1 MDHAIAKLMAERIA
15 AGLKRKSLTSCS
27 RWSQACRV
35 MGRPYPGPWSFKHHP
50 WLREMHDSEAEM
62 NVGQKCAQVGFTE
75 TALNRTFFMI
85 DVKGVDCL
93 YVLPAQTPDASDFS
107 AARFDPALELS
118 PHLSKLFSDVKNVGH
133 KRAGTTNLY
142 VRGSKSRSGLKSI
155 PVGFIVLDEVDEM
168 EQDNIPLALE
178 RAAGQVEKQVWAIS
192 TPTIPKTGINKLF
205 QDTTQ
210 EHFFFKCPC
219 CSRKT
224 ELVFPQC
231 LEITGEDVND
241 PNVMNSFLKCKECGG
256 KLNHETKPEW
266 LANNE
271 WVPGFSDRAGRGFHV
286 NQLYS
291 PTIHPSTLA
300 KSYLRSQRDPA
311 EEQEFYNSKLG
322 LPHIVEG
329 AGVTDSDIDNCI
341 RDYKRYHHAPANGI
355 ITMGVDVGRWL
366 HIWVDL
372 WSIPG
377 DVDSNDLNVRSRA
390 KCIWFGKKQHF
401 EELDNLVRQFQIN
414 ACVIDANPERRK
426 AYEFSSRFFN
436 LVKMCFYGQGVQGK
450 QIHIGKDEEP
460 TITVD
465 RTSWLDLS
473 LGRFRQPDMIQLPAD
488 FDQEA
493 RAHLKSPVRIYE
505 KDRSGNPVGR
515 YVKGNDEDHYAHARN
530 YSEIAL
536 PFAMSLANPQDIED
550 AY

>member
-35 MGRPYPGPWSFKHHP
+35 MGKPFPGPWTFKHHP
-50 WLREMHDSEAEM
+50 WLREMHDSDAEM
-62 NVGQKCAQVGFTE
+62 NVGQKSAQMGYTE
-75 TALNRTFFMI
+75 WALNRTFYMI

-107 AARFDPALELS
+107 AARFDAALELS

-155 PVGFIVLDEVDEM
+155 PTGFIVLDEVDEM

-178 RAAGQVEKQVWAIS
+178 RAAGQVEKQVLAIS
-192 TPTIPKTGINKLF
+192 TPTIPKTGINKLYM
-205 QDTTQ
+205 DSTQ

-219 CSRKT
+219 CSRRT

-241 PNVMNSFLKCKECGG
+241 ETVANSFLKCKECGG
-256 KLNHETKPEW
+256 KLQHETKHVW
-266 LANNE
+266 LQNNE
-271 WVPGFSDRAGRGFHV
+271 WVPGYSTRPTRGFHV
-286 NQLYS
+286 NQMYS
-291 PTIHPSTLA
+291 CTVHPSALA
-300 KSYLRSQRDPA
+300 KSYLRSLRDPA

-322 LPHIVEG
+322 LPHVVEG
-329 AGVTDSDIDNCI
+329 AGVTDADIDSCI
-341 RDYKRYHHAPANGI
+341 GEFRKFDRRPEYGI
-355 ITMGVDVGRWL
+355 ITMGCDQGRWL
-366 HIWVDL
+366 HTWIDQWDV
-372 WSIPG
+372 PG
-377 DVDSNDLNVRSRA
+377 GIDSTDLNVRSRA
-390 KCIWFGKKQHF
+390 RTIWYGKLQHF
-401 EELDNLVRQFQIN
+401 EQLDELMVQFGVS
-414 ACVIDANPERRK
+414 ACVIDAHPERRK
-426 AYEFSSRFFN
+426 AYEFASRFFG

-450 QIHIGKDEEP
+450 QIHIGKDDEP

-473 LGRFRQPDMIQLPAD
+473 LGRFRTPGMITLPCD
-488 FDQEA
+488 INQEV
-493 RAHLKSPVRIYE
+493 RAHLKAPVRVYE
-505 KDRSGNPVGR
+505 KDKNGNPVGR
-515 YVKGNDEDHYAHARN
+515 YVNSDDDHYAHARN

-536 PFAMSLANPQDIED
+536 PFAMSLANPQDITGD
-550 AY
+550 Y

>member
-1 MDHAIAKLMAERIA
+1 
-15 AGLKRKSLTSCS
+15 
-27 RWSQACRV
+27 
-35 MGRPYPGPWSFKHHP
+35 
-50 WLREMHDSEAEM
+50 MHDSDAEM
-62 NVGQKCAQVGFTE
+62 NIGQKSSQMGFTE
-75 TALNRTFFMI
+75 WALNRTFFMI

-168 EQDNIPLALE
+168 DQDNIPLALE
-178 RAAGQVEKQVWAIS
+178 RTAGQVEKQVLAIS
-192 TPTIPKTGINKLF
+192 TPTIPKTGINRLY

-219 CSRKT
+219 CSRRT
-224 ELVFPQC
+224 ELVFPDC
-231 LEITGEDVND
+231 LEITGDNVND
-241 PNVMNSFLKCKECGG
+241 ERVANSFLKCRECGG
-256 KLNHETKPEW
+256 RLHHETKDEW
-266 LANNE
+266 LASSE
-271 WVPGFSDRAGRGFHV
+271 WVPQFSQREPRGFHV
-286 NQLYS
+286 NHLYS
-291 PTIHPSTLA
+291 PTVKPQALA
-300 KSYLRSQRDPA
+300 QSFLRSQRDPA

-329 AGVTDSDIDNCI
+329 AGVTDADIDSCI
-341 RDYKRYHHAPANGI
+341 REYRKYTVGPRSGVV
-355 ITMGVDVGRWL
+355 TMGTDVGRWL
-366 HIWVDL
+366 HCWIDL
-372 WSIPG
+372 WDVPG
-377 DVDSNDLNVRSRA
+377 GIDSTDINVRSRA
-390 KCIWFGKKQHF
+390 RTIWFGKVQHF
-401 EELDNLVRQFQIN
+401 EELDGLIRQFGVN
-414 ACVIDANPERRK
+414 AVVIDANPERRK
-426 AYEFSSRFFN
+426 AYEFASRFFN

-473 LGRFRQPDMIQLPAD
+473 LGRFRQSDMIQLPCD
-488 FDQEA
+488 LDQEA

-505 KDRSGNPVGR
+505 KDRAGNPVGR
-515 YVKGNDEDHYAHARN
+515 YVKGNDDDHYAHARN

-536 PFAMSLANPQDIED
+536 PFAMSLGNPQDITD